1 MAHAAGP
8 RATDQ
13 QLVAAEVLGVPAPAP
28 IVLPEVPPRLVPVLL
43 DEPIV
48 VLLGLDELVLP
59 LGLDD
64 AELLPL
70 GLLEAVVLLV
80 DESVLLEADGLEL
93 LLDVEGLVLEPRL
106 PAVPAEEPI
115 VLAPPE
121 PEPEAD
127 PMVLPGLVDAL
138 ALLPRLRQGEVPVL
152 EAPMPL
158 VPESV
163 LDPMELVPVLE
174 PVPVLAP
181 VPVPVVEL
189 LDEDCACTANEAAA
203 SAALAAS
210 TASLWFLVMSE
221 VLWLNQ
227 VRTKSRP
234 GPAAMPRAAATGRGN
249 TAHGG
254 ICAMGSR
261 PCMTAAMGVPGTSAA
276 GTARSARRAADR

>member
-1 MAHAAGP
+1 M
-8 RATDQ
+8 
-13 QLVAAEVLGVPAPAP
+13 VAAEVLGVPAPAP
-28 IVLPEVPPRLVPVLL
+28 IVLPEVPPKLVPVLL

-48 VLLGLDELVLP
+48 VLPGLDELVLP
-59 LGLDD
+59 LGLV
-64 AELLPL
+64 
-70 GLLEAVVLLV
+70 EAVVLLV

-106 PAVPAEEPI
+106 PEVPAEEPI

-127 PMVLPGLVDAL
+127 PIVLPGLVDAL

-234 GPAAMPRAAATGRGN
+234 GPAAMPRAAATGRRN
-249 TAHGG
+249 AAHG
-254 ICAMGSR
+254 ICAMGLR
-261 PCMTAAMGVPGTSAA
+261 PWMTAAMGVPGTSACRR
-276 GTARSARRAADR
+276 ARSARRAADR